1 MADII
6 FEIIKIIV
14 MLAALLVAR
23 YVVPL
28 MNEMV
33 KDSKIRQILELTKQ
47 GVLAVQ
53 QKYSLESGETRKE
66 MVKVFLE
73 DFLKEKNL
81 SLTDEQVEIL
91 IEAAVKQMKM
101 EQEKA
106 QAGK

>member
-6 FEIIKIIV
+6 FEVIKIVV

-23 YVVPL
+23 YVVPW

-33 KDSKIRQILELTKQ
+33 KDSKTRQILEWTKQ

-53 QKYSLESGETRKE
+53 QMYYAETGETRKE

-73 DFLKEKNL
+73 DFLKEKNV
-81 SLTDEQVEIL
+81 SLTEEQVSIL
-91 IEAAVKQMKM
+91 IEAAVKQMKI

-106 QAGK
+106 GK